1 MFLTQGMPLAYKY
14 CLGEGLEL
22 GASIHNSFYLQDCPN
37 LSPSDGTKY
46 MFERDLL
53 DYQRYQA
60 NYAEHSD
67 SQMARVDLIGDFQNI
82 PKPDASLDYLIS
94 SHVIEHDPNTFAALI
109 EAQRSLKNFG
119 VFFCIFPKRIA
130 AKEDW
135 FRPLTT
141 LENMIAAHENNLSM
155 SDMPPETW
163 RDHYQVFSL
172 QSMLRVVN
180 HLNQQNLG
188 QWFIEC
194 VEETDSKVGNGHTVV
209 LRKYDRLAESVWP
222 DDDSFAR
229 DFFGAWEAGRP
240 GEALNM
246 LKISL
251 SFNFF
256 DPVKLHLAGHL
267 SRQIGD
273 NQEAIEFLRQALII
287 EPENEAFRK
296 EFFEWSGV
304 VYANPVL

>member
-1 MFLTQGMPLAYKY
+1 MFRTSGMPLAYKY
-14 CLGEGLEL
+14 CIGDGLEL
-22 GASIHNSFYLQDCPN
+22 GASIHNSFYLPSCPN
-37 LSPSDGTKY
+37 LSPSDGIDY
-46 MFERDLL
+46 MYERDLL

-60 NYAEHSD
+60 NYAEHSA
-67 SQMARVDLIGDFQNI
+67 SQMAQVDLIGDFQNI
-82 PKPDASLDYLIS
+82 PKPDASLDFLVS

-109 EAQRSLKNFG
+109 ESDRTLKNFG

-130 AKEDW
+130 AHEDR
-135 FRPLTT
+135 FRALTT
-141 LENMIAAHENNLSM
+141 LPDMIAAHENKLGM
-155 SDMPPETW
+155 ADMPPETW

-180 HLNQQNLG
+180 HLNQQKLG
-188 QWFIEC
+188 HWLIEC
-194 VEETDSKVGNGHTVV
+194 FEETDSKVGNGHTIV
-209 LRKYDRLAESVWP
+209 LRKYDRLAQSVWP
-222 DDDSFAR
+222 DDDSFTR
-229 DFFGAWEAGRP
+229 DFLGAWEGGRL
-240 GEALNM
+240 GEALGM

-256 DPVKLHLAGHL
+256 DPVKLHLAGYL
-267 SRQIGD
+267 SKELGD
-273 NQEAIEFLRQALII
+273 TREAIEFLRQALII

>member
-1 MFLTQGMPLAYKY
+1 MFRTHGMNLAYKY
-14 CLGEGLEL
+14 CVGEGLEL
-22 GASIHNSFYLQDCPN
+22 GASIHNSFYLSNCPN
-37 LSPSDGTKY
+37 LSPSDGTSY
-46 MFERDLL
+46 LFERDLL

-60 NYAEHSD
+60 NYIDHSGGE
-67 SQMARVDLIGDFQNI
+67 MAPVDLIGDFQNI
-82 PKPDASLDYLIS
+82 PKPDASLDYLVS
-94 SHVIEHDPNTFAALI
+94 SHVIEHDPNTFAAFI
-109 EAQRSLKNFG
+109 ESDRVLKNFG

-130 AKEDW
+130 AQEDR
-135 FRPLTT
+135 FRRLTT
-141 LENMIAAHENNLSM
+141 LEEMIAAHDSKLGM

-172 QSMLRVVN
+172 QSMIRVVN
-180 HLNQQNLG
+180 HLNQQRLG
-188 QWFIEC
+188 KWLIEC
-194 VEETDSKVGNGHTVV
+194 VEETDSKVGNGHTIV
-209 LRKYDRLAESVWP
+209 LRKYDQLAESRWP
-222 DDDSFAR
+222 DDESFAR

-240 GEALNM
+240 GEALAM

-267 SRQIGD
+267 AKQIGD
-273 NQEAIEFLRQALII
+273 TSEAIEFLRQALII

-296 EFFEWSGV
+296 EFFEWSGA

>member
-1 MFLTQGMPLAYKY
+1 MFRTHGMPLAYKY
-14 CLGEGLEL
+14 CVGEGLEL
-22 GASIHNSFYLQDCPN
+22 GASIHNSFYLSNCPN
-37 LSPSDGTKY
+37 LSPSDGTEY

-60 NYAEHSD
+60 NYVDHSNG
-67 SQMARVDLIGDFQNI
+67 QMAKVDLIGDFQNI
-82 PKPDASLDYLIS
+82 PKPDASLDYLVS

-109 EAQRSLKNFG
+109 ESDRALKNFG

-130 AKEDW
+130 AQEDR
-135 FRPLTT
+135 FRRLTT
-141 LENMIAAHENNLSM
+141 LEDMITAYENKLGM
-155 SDMPPETW
+155 ADMPPETW

-180 HLNQQNLG
+180 HLNQNNLG
-188 QWFIEC
+188 HWLIEC
-194 VEETDSKVGNGHTVV
+194 FEETDSKVGNGHTVV
-209 LRKYDRLAESVWP
+209 LRKYDRLAQSVWP

-229 DFFGAWEAGRP
+229 DFFAAWEGGRL
-240 GEALNM
+240 GEALSM

-267 SRQIGD
+267 CKQIGD
-273 NQEAIEFLRQALII
+273 THEAVEFLRQALII
-287 EPENEAFRK
+287 EPENEEFRK